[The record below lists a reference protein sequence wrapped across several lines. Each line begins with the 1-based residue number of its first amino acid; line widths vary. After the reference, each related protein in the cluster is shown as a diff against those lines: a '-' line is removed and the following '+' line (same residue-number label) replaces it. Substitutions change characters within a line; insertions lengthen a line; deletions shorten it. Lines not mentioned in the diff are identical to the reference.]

1 MKKQK
6 LIIGLAGGI
15 IAVLIVGG
23 VILFNHSKGASNK
36 GNITLQTAQK
46 VKDDEDDTK
55 TTAED
60 KPALETAEDTLEKPD
75 KKLEDDKATP
85 VKQALTAMFN
95 WIGQTEE
102 VNIIPNR
109 DSKTLLSKQEDLK
122 TIKGYL
128 NDGYT
133 YSENDV
139 TSYYSDS
146 KNVYQFVVLLKKDKQ
161 EVAITG
167 NWQTE
172 VEQIQIGVFKK

>member
-1 MKKQK
+1 
-6 LIIGLAGGI
+6 
-15 IAVLIVGG
+15 
-23 VILFNHSKGASNK
+23 
-36 GNITLQTAQK
+36 
-46 VKDDEDDTK
+46 
-55 TTAED
+55 
-60 KPALETAEDTLEKPD
+60 
-75 KKLEDDKATP
+75 
-85 VKQALTAMFN
+85 MFN

-139 TSYYSDS
+139 TCYYSDS

-172 VEQIQIGVFKK
+172 VEQIQIGVFKKWLTLLLIG